1 MNQQD
6 YVELKVLIGI
16 MVVIFIA
23 GAIHGLIW

>member
-23 GAIHGLIW
+23 GLIHGFIW